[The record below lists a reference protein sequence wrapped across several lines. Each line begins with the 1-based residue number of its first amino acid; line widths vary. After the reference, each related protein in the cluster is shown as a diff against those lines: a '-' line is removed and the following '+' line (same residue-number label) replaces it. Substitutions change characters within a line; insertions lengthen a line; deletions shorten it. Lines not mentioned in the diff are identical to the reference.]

1 MIAMRPWLRVGK
13 RLEITIAIIA
23 VACFLGGG
31 IVLTGNAPGEI
42 RWIVWIIVA
51 GFIFPFCFASFLALS
66 WLRLR
71 QNASNPVKKAAAP
84 SAGAWA
90 MMYLILL
97 LVTAFSVLKQTSMF
111 RGRLTLAQIFL
122 LNLVFLAAV
131 VALAEF
137 SSWRKQ
143 R

>member
-1 MIAMRPWLRVGK
+1 
-13 RLEITIAIIA
+13 
-23 VACFLGGG
+23 
-31 IVLTGNAPGEI
+31 
-42 RWIVWIIVA
+42 
-51 GFIFPFCFASFLALS
+51 
-66 WLRLR
+66 
-71 QNASNPVKKAAAP
+71 
-84 SAGAWA
+84 

-137 SSWRKQ
+137 SSWRK
-143 R
+143 RR